1 MAAGGAFV
9 AVAGMGIGLAA
20 AHGGSGAAT
29 PGSAT
34 PGSATPMVAYGGPL
48 VYRLTSPPKIV
59 HVDPGPKV
67 LPTT

>member
-20 AHGGSGAAT
+20 AHGGSGA
-29 PGSAT
+29 AT